1 MAETKLVGQNYTPLD
16 LVAKVTGKARYAED
30 FRADG
35 MLFCKLLTSPMPHA
49 RVRSVDTSAAL
60 AMPGVKAILTAD
72 ELPDFG
78 PGEKA
83 LTNEP
88 FYAGEPILAV
98 AAVDEVTAAE
108 AVEAI
113 VVDFEPLPFV
123 VDPLESLRPDGPNA
137 RTDANAWG
145 APMPGGQGPGAAS
158 PPKTVKWTSEQFAD
172 EAEGRL
178 PMGEPTEQ
186 WTYGDLDA
194 GFTNAA
200 LVLDETFVVQSTGHH
215 PMETRTAMA
224 YWQNGKLYLHGSTQS
239 VSQTVAGIARWV
251 GIEPTDVVLISEYTG
266 GGFGSKG
273 GGTVTMCIPALLSKK
288 ANAPVMMRISRDDE
302 SYIGRART
310 NMSGRVK
317 AGFAKDGRITALD
330 LYIVQDSGAYGP
342 MGDHRSAGLAASI
355 IYQPQAMRWRAV
367 SILTNTPPRSQQRS
381 PGPMQANGLIEPV
394 ITKAAKQLGVDQ
406 VEIRKINSP
415 VGRAMF
421 GPPAGPSGQRAR
433 LTSAF
438 VVEALERGKATFKWD
453 EKKAYSGQRRG
464 AKVRGVGVAVGP
476 HGAGSIG
483 WDSLMTIRPD
493 GKLYVQS
500 GVGNLGTHSCTDL
513 ARVAADV
520 LAMPWE
526 KVEVIWGD
534 TGKGVPWSC
543 LSVGSQTTHGMTRA
557 NFAGANDAKR
567 KLQEIA
573 ARDHGGSPDDY
584 ELGNERV
591 YRRGS
596 PATGM
601 SYAQAAKRAIEL
613 GGKYDGHEVAD
624 DLNAMTK
631 RAAAMHAGV
640 GLMGVAKD
648 NYPRNGTTYSFV
660 IGFAEVEVDVETGK
674 VTLVDYLGVGDV
686 GTVVNPRSLLAQIK
700 GGSCL
705 GIAHALQQKWVFD
718 QKYGLM
724 VSRRFH
730 YTKPLTI
737 LDIPASM
744 QADAVNLPDPET
756 PVGAR
761 GVGEPPVGAGYGAVL
776 NAIADAVGV
785 DVFRRAP
792 VTADLVLMSL
802 ENGRR
807 MHEPLQAHL

>member
-1 MAETKLVGQNYTPLD
+1 
-16 LVAKVTGKARYAED
+16 
-30 FRADG
+30 
-35 MLFCKLLTSPMPHA
+35 
-49 RVRSVDTSAAL
+49 
-60 AMPGVKAILTAD
+60 
-72 ELPDFG
+72 
-78 PGEKA
+78 
-83 LTNEP
+83 
-88 FYAGEPILAV
+88 
-98 AAVDEVTAAE
+98 
-108 AVEAI
+108 
-113 VVDFEPLPFV
+113 
-123 VDPLESLRPDGPNA
+123 
-137 RTDANAWG
+137 
-145 APMPGGQGPGAAS
+145 
-158 PPKTVKWTSEQFAD
+158 
-172 EAEGRL
+172 
-178 PMGEPTEQ
+178 
-186 WTYGDLDA
+186 
-194 GFTNAA
+194 
-200 LVLDETFVVQSTGHH
+200 
-215 PMETRTAMA
+215 METRSAMA

-239 VSQTVAGIARWV
+239 VSQTVPAIARWV

-421 GPPAGPSGQRAR
+421 GPPAGPGGQRAR

-438 VVEALERGKATFKWD
+438 IVEALERGKATFKWD

-543 LSVGSQTTHGMTRA
+543 LSVGSQTTHAMTRA

-584 ELGNERV
+584 ELGHERV

-601 SYAQAAKRAIEL
+601 SYAQAAKRAVEL

-737 LDIPASM
+737 LDIPANM

-807 MHEPLQAHL
+807 MHEPLRAHL